1 MAIIR
6 DGINLTKMSDA
17 RLNLIVERLKEVPGV
32 DLQAEFLATWVQ
44 PAPSR
49 KAVQEACLYVSAFEH
64 VGTLMTAAAP
74 SPESMEWSNLEGG
87 HVFHE
92 VPSFSEWLK
101 ESTI

>member
-1 MAIIR
+1 MSVSR

-17 RLNLIVERLKEVPGV
+17 RLGMIIERLKEVPGV
-32 DLQAEFLATWVQ
+32 DLQADFLATWIQPVQ
-44 PAPSR
+44 AR
-49 KAVQEACLYVSAFEH
+49 KAVQNACLYISAFEH

-101 ESTI
+101 EEGI

>member
-1 MAIIR
+1 MSVSR

-32 DLQAEFLATWVQ
+32 DLQADFLATWVQ
-44 PAPSR
+44 PVPSR
-49 KAVQEACLYVSAFEH
+49 KAVQKACLYVSAFEH
-64 VGTLMTAAAP
+64 VGTLMTATAP

-101 ESTI
+101 KEGI